1 MRQQR
6 TVTPRSG
13 TESAAAAAVNLLL
26 PALLSLPPLLPTPH
40 KTLLL
45 LQLHCILVSVLIL
58 FGFEGGLANRMANRS
73 RGGRERVCLA
83 GARQPGW
90 SVDEEEQGGIKA
102 STGRTS

>member
-13 TESAAAAAVNLLL
+13 TESGAAAAVNLLL
-26 PALLSLPPLLPTPH
+26 PALSLPPLLPH

-45 LQLHCILVSVLIL
+45 LQLLCIIVSVLIL

-73 RGGRERVCLA
+73 RGGRERVYLA

-90 SVDEEEQGGIKA
+90 LVDEEEQGGIKA

>member
-13 TESAAAAAVNLLL
+13 TESGAAAAVNLLL
-26 PALLSLPPLLPTPH
+26 PALSLPPLLPTPH

-45 LQLHCILVSVLIL
+45 SQLHRILVSVLIL

-73 RGGRERVCLA
+73 RGGRERVYLA

-90 SVDEEEQGGIKA
+90 LVDEEEQGGIKA

>member
-13 TESAAAAAVNLLL
+13 TESGAAAAVNLLL

-73 RGGRERVCLA
+73 RGERVCLA

-90 SVDEEEQGGIKA
+90 SVDEEEQQGGIKA